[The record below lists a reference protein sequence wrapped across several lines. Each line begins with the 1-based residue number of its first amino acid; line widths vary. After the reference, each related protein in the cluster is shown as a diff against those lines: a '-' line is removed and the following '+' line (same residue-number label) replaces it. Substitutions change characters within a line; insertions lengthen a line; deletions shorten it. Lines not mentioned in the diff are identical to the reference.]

1 MVVHLAEILEVPPRD
16 QNLLLTAA
24 GHAPAYTETPFE
36 DLETIGEVL
45 DFMLAAH
52 EPNLAIVVDRR
63 WDVVR
68 ANSAASQFMSK
79 TIPELPAWASP
90 MNVMRLNFHPEGL
103 RLHTVDWEVS
113 AGALLRRLE
122 RDVARQP
129 HDAGLHNLL
138 IEVRGYPGVD
148 ALPRPAFPEIGDLLV
163 PVTYRIADQ
172 ELSLFT
178 TISVIGDA
186 HDLHPCRASNRDI
199 LACRRGVEPSLG
211 TPPRPNL
218 TLSSGG
224 QRRGRREIELGPDE
238 VVEVVGQDGA
248 NNICV
253 GVEDLL
259 FAPARVQR
267 AIPH

>member
-1 MVVHLAEILEVPPRD
+1 
-16 QNLLLTAA
+16 
-24 GHAPAYTETPFE
+24 
-36 DLETIGEVL
+36 
-45 DFMLAAH
+45 
-52 EPNLAIVVDRR
+52 
-63 WDVVR
+63 
-68 ANSAASQFMSK
+68 
-79 TIPELPAWASP
+79 

-186 HDLHPCRASNRDI
+186 HDLT
-199 LACRRGVEPSLG
+199 LAELRIETFWPVDEESKRLSELLLG
-211 TPPRPNL
+211 RT
-218 TLSSGG
+218 
-224 QRRGRREIELGPDE
+224 
-238 VVEVVGQDGA
+238 
-248 NNICV
+248 
-253 GVEDLL
+253 
-259 FAPARVQR
+259 
-267 AIPH
+267 